1 MLKLE
6 PILLG
11 PMFAVLAVSIAQ
23 AQVTVDVSKITC
35 DQYLSNKVASSRTL
49 AVWLSGF
56 YAGKR
61 NSPVVDT
68 TALDRN
74 ADKVYQ
80 YCHSN
85 PNITLMKA
93 VETALGVG
101 K

>member
-1 MLKLE
+1 MLKLK

-11 PMFAVLAVSIAQ
+11 SMFAVLAVSVAQ
-23 AQVTVDVSKITC
+23 AQVTIDVSKITC
-35 DQYLSNKVASSRTL
+35 DQYLSNKVASSRTV

-61 NSPVVDT
+61 NSPVVDP
-68 TALDRN
+68 TALERN

-80 YCHSN
+80 YCGSN
-85 PNITLMKA
+85 PNLTLMQA
-93 VETALGVG
+93 VETALGAS